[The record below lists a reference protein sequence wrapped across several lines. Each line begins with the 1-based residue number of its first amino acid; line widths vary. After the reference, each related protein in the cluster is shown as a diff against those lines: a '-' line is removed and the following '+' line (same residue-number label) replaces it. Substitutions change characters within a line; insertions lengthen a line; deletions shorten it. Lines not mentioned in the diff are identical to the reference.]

1 MIKSKVGYEINALD
15 IFASMRKINTKI
27 IKRWVKKRN
36 FKNLL
41 FKIIQD

>member
-27 IKRWVKKRN
+27 IKRRVKKRN